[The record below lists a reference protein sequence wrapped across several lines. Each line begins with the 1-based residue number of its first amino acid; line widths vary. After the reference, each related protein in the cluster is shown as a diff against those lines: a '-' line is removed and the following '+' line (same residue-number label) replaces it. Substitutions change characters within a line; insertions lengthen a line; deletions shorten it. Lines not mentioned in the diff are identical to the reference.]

1 MNCLLL
7 LFSLFTNQPG
17 IAADIKYDSGEKLRL
32 GLENDAI
39 YFLPQN
45 QDDVTSWSGQIYE
58 YETRKCFLI
67 KYNQKKDTVKSNEGK
82 CPQSLTSI
90 ATEKY
95 DLISDFDKFKQ
106 KFLGCLQEQNQV
118 CLRRLTSKKIQISFG
133 VDGYGDKRAK
143 LYPTW
148 KKKDFEGIIGLLKK
162 GVASSGESRD
172 FPHPQSDAYIGMRG
186 AFEKEQGGWLLKYYL
201 GGD

>member
-1 MNCLLL
+1 MKYLLPLVLLL
-7 LFSLFTNQPG
+7 
-17 IAADIKYDSGEKLRL
+17 AAKFAFAVAKKYDSEENLRL
-32 GLENDAI
+32 GLESDAV

-45 QDDVTSWSGQIYE
+45 KDDVTSWSGHIYE
-58 YETRKCFLI
+58 YETKNCFLI
-67 KYNQKKDTVKSNEGK
+67 EQNQKNDTIQSSETK
-82 CPQSLTSI
+82 CPQALTNI

-106 KFLGCLQEQNQV
+106 KFLGCLHEQDQI

-133 VDGYGDKRAK
+133 VDGYGDRRAK
-143 LYPTW
+143 LYPSW
-148 KKKDFEGIIGLLKK
+148 KKKDYEKMIGLIKK
-162 GVASSGESRD
+162 GVSPSGENRD
-172 FPHPQSDAYIGMRG
+172 FPHPQVDDYIGMRG